1 MTFALLLLGALAGGF
16 VSGLAGFGTALMALG
31 IWLYVVPPSIAV
43 PLVLI
48 CSILGQ
54 TSTMPSFWRSID
66 FKLVWPFLIG
76 GLAGV
81 PLGTLLI
88 AHADPRIFKVSV
100 GVLML
105 VFPTALYFNRTPLA
119 LSFGGRLADAT
130 IGFAGGILGG
140 LAGLSGPLPILWA
153 SVRGRGQG
161 RAARRLSDLQLDRA
175 VSRAVPAGGDRI
187 HHRASALARTA
198 RPAGDAVRRLA
209 RRAGL
214 SGVERSE
221 FPRRRAWPVVSVRR
235 RSRLEW
241 PRIAVALHGA
251 SEPATSDAM
260 PSPKLSPEHLGLL
273 LGFIGMAIFGG
284 TLPATRLAV
293 SGFDPLALTALRTAI
308 AGLCALTLLLVLRR
322 PLPPR
327 RLWFQLA
334 IAMLCV
340 SILFPFLMALAVQV
354 VDASHGGVVLGIL
367 PIATALVAVA
377 ITHER
382 PKPLF
387 WVASVAGASL
397 VIAFALR
404 QGGGALSAGDLQLFA
419 AVAIAAIGFTFSG
432 RLTAEMPGWEVISW
446 VQVIALPISL
456 PAAALTLPA
465 DLTHIALEPWLAL
478 LYVAV
483 FSQWIG
489 FFAWNAGMAMGG
501 ITRVSQVQLL
511 QPFITFALA
520 ALFNDETITLQI
532 LMFAAA
538 VVATVAI
545 GTGTR
550 VRETPVVQGSP

>member
-1 MTFALLLLGALAGGF
+1 
-16 VSGLAGFGTALMALG
+16 
-31 IWLYVVPPSIAV
+31 
-43 PLVLI
+43 
-48 CSILGQ
+48 
-54 TSTMPSFWRSID
+54 
-66 FKLVWPFLIG
+66 
-76 GLAGV
+76 
-81 PLGTLLI
+81 
-88 AHADPRIFKVSV
+88 
-100 GVLML
+100 
-105 VFPTALYFNRTPLA
+105 
-119 LSFGGRLADAT
+119 
-130 IGFAGGILGG
+130 
-140 LAGLSGPLPILWA
+140 
-153 SVRGRGQG
+153 
-161 RAARRLSDLQLDRA
+161 
-175 VSRAVPAGGDRI
+175 
-187 HHRASALARTA
+187 
-198 RPAGDAVRRLA
+198 
-209 RRAGL
+209 
-214 SGVERSE
+214 
-221 FPRRRAWPVVSVRR
+221 
-235 RSRLEW
+235 
-241 PRIAVALHGA
+241 
-251 SEPATSDAM
+251 
-260 PSPKLSPEHLGLL
+260 
-273 LGFIGMAIFGG
+273 MAIFGG

-308 AGLCALTLLLVLRR
+308 AGLCALVLLLALRR

-327 RLWFQLA
+327 RLWVQLV

-340 SILFPFLMALAVQV
+340 SILFPFLMALAVQT

-404 QGGGALSAGDLQLFA
+404 QGGGMLSAGDLQLFA

-465 DLTHIALEPWLAL
+465 DLTHIALKPWLAL

-532 LMFAAA
+532 LLFAAA

-550 VRETPVVQGSP
+550 VRKTPAVQGSP